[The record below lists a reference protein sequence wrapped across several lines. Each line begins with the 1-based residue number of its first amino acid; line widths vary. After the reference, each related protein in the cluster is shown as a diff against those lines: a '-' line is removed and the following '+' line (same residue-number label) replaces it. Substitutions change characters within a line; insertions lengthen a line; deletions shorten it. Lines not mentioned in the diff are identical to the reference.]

1 MPTSM
6 RRVAIAATVGTVIE
20 WYDFFLYGTAAALV
34 FNKLFFPVADP
45 ITGTLLS
52 LAAYA
57 TGFVARPFGGV
68 LAGHLGDRLGRKAT
82 LLFTLVGMGL
92 ATSLIGLLPT
102 YQAIGAGAPVLLV
115 LLRILQGVATGGEW
129 GGAALLTVEHARS
142 RRGFWGSFLTVG
154 ILLGLVLGTLAFSL
168 FNGLPAAAFLAW
180 GWRIPF
186 LLSIVLVGL
195 GLYIR
200 TQVAETPEF
209 TEVKQRN
216 EHARLPLL
224 AALREPRNVL
234 AILGMR
240 MAENSS
246 FYVYS
251 VFVLAYVTQFLH
263 LPRSLVLAA
272 VMVGAL
278 VECVSSVLFGIL
290 CDRVGGKVIMQAG
303 IIFQILFAFPFFWL
317 LDTRAPAAIFLS
329 VTAGL
334 ALGNGAISSVQ
345 PEFFARF
352 FGTRARYSGISLG
365 REAGTVI
372 GGGVVPLVATA
383 LLASLHANW
392 PIAAIM
398 AGLGVIG
405 LLALATATMHPVT
418 ESDRSPSAAEAGR

>member
-1 MPTSM
+1 MSTSM
-6 RRVAIAATVGTVIE
+6 RRVTAAATFGTVIE

-45 ITGTLLS
+45 INGTLLAFAS
-52 LAAYA
+52 YA

-68 LAGHLGDRLGRKAT
+68 LSGHLGDRLGRKAT

-102 YQAIGAGAPVLLV
+102 YQTIGVSAPILLV
-115 LLRILQGVATGGEW
+115 LLRVLQGVATGGEW
-129 GGAALLTVEHARS
+129 GGAALLTVEHARA

-154 ILLGLVLGTLAFSL
+154 ILLGLILGTLAFSL

-186 LLSIVLVGL
+186 LLSIVLVAVGF
-195 GLYIR
+195 YIR

-209 TEVKQRN
+209 AQVKQRN
-216 EHARLPLL
+216 ENARLPLL
-224 AALREPRNVL
+224 TALREPRNVL
-234 AILGMR
+234 AIFGMR

-246 FYVYS
+246 FYMYS

-263 LPRSLVLAA
+263 LSRSLVLAA

-290 CDRVGGKVIMQAG
+290 CDRIGGKPIMQAG

-317 LDTRAPAAIFLS
+317 LDTKAPAAIFLS

-345 PEFFARF
+345 PDFFARF
-352 FGTRARYSGISLG
+352 FSTRARYSGISLG
-365 REAGTVI
+365 REAGTII

-383 LLASLHANW
+383 LLASFHATW
-392 PIAAIM
+392 PIAVIM
-398 AGLGVIG
+398 AGLGILG
-405 LLALATATMHPVT
+405 LLGLAMARVHPVT
-418 ESDRSPSAAEAGR
+418 DADRSPSAVAAE